1 MTQNHYSASRLVL
14 NKEEKEDKEDKEL
27 TIYIT
32 LLKYSRVSINPEQSG
47 KR

>member
-14 NKEEKEDKEDKEL
+14 NKEEKEDKKL
-27 TIYIT
+27 TIYIA